1 MLVYAGYWRS
11 TNETDAPLYP
21 CPGASQCRGVPQGGG
36 GGGSSSGDSS
46 SSSLSAAATSSPLS
60 FDGSAAGDDSCVP
73 GSRGPLCAICAK
85 YFYKF
90 SGTCRSCGDVA
101 SGKLLVA
108 AAASALALFLLAIF
122 ARSWGGSDVGPGP
135 MTKVKIFMNHVQVLS
150 LLRDYDLLWPRAT
163 FEALG
168 WADALNIGVSVA
180 APECFVA
187 GFSFWH
193 YYAFSEAA
201 PVAAI
206 ALCVGIYFCAGA
218 VRRRAARRA
227 GALERA
233 GVVSAAAPS
242 TPAAAAA
249 AAGGDGAA
257 ADSSSSS
264 TAPLS
269 KEEEHLRKLKRSVSR
284 AEALQSRCW
293 KNAFWLVTLL
303 YPRAAQAA
311 LQVFSLQRLDVGTF
325 LAADLSVLVRPPPSG
340 PGACPAAQLLRNRRC
355 PLTTT
360 FK

>member
-1 MLVYAGYWRS
+1 M
-11 TNETDAPLYP
+11 
-21 CPGASQCRGVPQGGG
+21 
-36 GGGSSSGDSS
+36 
-46 SSSLSAAATSSPLS
+46 
-60 FDGSAAGDDSCVP
+60 P
-73 GSRGPLCAICAK
+73 GSRGPLCAVCAK
-85 YFYKF
+85 GFYKF
-90 SGTCRSCGDVA
+90 SGSCRSCGDVA

-108 AAASALALFLLAIF
+108 AAAAALSLFLLAIF
-122 ARSWGGSDVGPGP
+122 ARSWGGNDVGPGP
-135 MTKVKIFMNHVQVLS
+135 MTKVKILMNHVQVLS
-150 LLRDYDLLWPRAT
+150 LLRDYDLSWPRAT

-168 WADALNIGVSVA
+168 WADALNLGVSVA

-193 YYAFSEAA
+193 YYFFSEAA

-206 ALCVGIYFCAGA
+206 ALCVAVYFSAGLA
-218 VRRRAARRA
+218 RKRTAKRAE
-227 GALERA
+227 ALERA
-233 GVVSAAAPS
+233 GVVVPS
-242 TPAAAAA
+242 TAAETAAAAET
-249 AAGGDGAA
+249 
-257 ADSSSSS
+257 ADEPV
-264 TAPLS
+264 PLS
-269 KEEEHLRKLKRSVSR
+269 KEQERLRKLKRSLLR

-340 PGACPAAQLLRNRRC
+340 VGACGASKLLGNGRC

>member
-1 MLVYAGYWRS
+1 
-11 TNETDAPLYP
+11 
-21 CPGASQCRGVPQGGG
+21 
-36 GGGSSSGDSS
+36 
-46 SSSLSAAATSSPLS
+46 
-60 FDGSAAGDDSCVP
+60 
-73 GSRGPLCAICAK
+73 
-85 YFYKF
+85 
-90 SGTCRSCGDVA
+90 
-101 SGKLLVA
+101 
-108 AAASALALFLLAIF
+108 
-122 ARSWGGSDVGPGP
+122 

-180 APECFVA
+180 APECFLR
-187 GFSFWH
+187 GYSFWH

-201 PVAAI
+201 PLAAI

-218 VRRRAARRA
+218 ARRRAARGA
-227 GALERA
+227 EALESA
-233 GVVSAAAPS
+233 GVAFVPTAA
-242 TPAAAAA
+242 TAA
-249 AAGGDGAA
+249 AAGGSDADDGSVGAPVAA
-257 ADSSSSS
+257 PPPSPPPPPA
-264 TAPLS
+264 LS
-269 KEEEHLRKLKRSVSR
+269 EEEQRLRKLKRSFSR

-311 LQVFSLQRLDVGTF
+311 LQVFSLQRLNVGTF

-340 PGACPAAQLLRNRRC
+340 PGACPAAQLLRSGRC